1 MQTQLIKNKKAQRK
15 ELLAKRRML
24 SQEQKNEYSKQITE
38 RLLALA
44 SYKEAKVCMM
54 YASMKDEFQ
63 TKDFIVEAIK
73 AGKQICLPYVSDKQ
87 LKIMHATKINSL
99 DELVE
104 GAYGI
109 LTVAKDKLN
118 IINPQDIDF
127 VLVPAV
133 GFDREGYR
141 LGMGGG
147 YYDRYLKMATKAKL
161 VSGIY
166 SCQLVD
172 EIVKG
177 DYDAQV
183 DFVLTENETI
193 QCK

>member
-133 GFDREGYR
+133 GFDRDGYR

-172 EIVKG
+172 EIVKD

>member
-1 MQTQLIKNKKAQRK
+1 MQTQLIKNKKTQRK
-15 ELLAKRRML
+15 ELLTKRRML
-24 SQEQKNEYSKQITE
+24 SQEQKDKYSKQITQN
-38 RLLALA
+38 LLALA

-133 GFDREGYR
+133 GVDRDGYR

-147 YYDRYLKMATKAKL
+147 YYDRYLEMATKAKL

-172 EIVKG
+172 EIIKD

>member
-1 MQTQLIKNKKAQRK
+1 MYDVCF
-15 ELLAKRRML
+15 
-24 SQEQKNEYSKQITE
+24 NERQ
-38 RLLALA
+38 
-44 SYKEAKVCMM
+44 
-54 YASMKDEFQ
+54 FQ

-172 EIVKG
+172 EIVK
-177 DYDAQV
+177 DHYDAQV

>member
-147 YYDRYLKMATKAKL
+147 YYDRYLEMATKAKL

-172 EIVKG
+172 EIIKD

>member
-87 LKIMHATKINSL
+87 LKIMQATKIDSL

-147 YYDRYLKMATKAKL
+147 YYDRYLEMATKAKL

-172 EIVKG
+172 EIIKD

>member
-87 LKIMHATKINSL
+87 LKIMQATKINSL

-133 GFDREGYR
+133 GFDRNGYR

-172 EIVKG
+172 EIIKD

-183 DFVLTENETI
+183 DFVLTEN
-193 QCK
+193 QL